1 MRSTEH
7 RSFPSTTKKAAFGQP
22 FLHLR
27 VVQPDCL
34 QNTVPAGRRNP
45 AKPRRAALSGTFRR
59 ELRYR
64 FCDMLRARKF

>member
-1 MRSTEH
+1 M
-7 RSFPSTTKKAAFGQP
+7 FPCTTKKAAFGQP

-27 VVQPDCL
+27 IVQPDCL
-34 QNTVPAGRRNP
+34 QNTVPAGRGNP
-45 AKPRRAALSGTFRR
+45 AKPRRTALSRAFRR